1 MVSNYTVDEAMTTGK
16 SQIQADVKEGMLA
29 ELTSRKV
36 GLTVVN
42 ITIQDSAPPTDEIIA
57 AFKAVETAKQGADTA
72 MNNAYQYQ
80 NQKIPEAEANAEAD
94 NKERERIDKIN
105 QADSVAFQTE
115 NFLKENGDKV
125 PAEDK
130 PAIEAAIEELKK
142 AKDSGDV
149 AQIDAAINALNEK
162 MQAASQKMYAAGAQ
176 PGAGHYRRYDV
187 DRLCIRKQTEDG

>member
-1 MVSNYTVDEAMTTGK
+1 M
-16 SQIQADVKEGMLA
+16 
-29 ELTSRKV
+29 
-36 GLTVVN
+36 
-42 ITIQDSAPPTDEIIA
+42 
-57 AFKAVETAKQGADTA
+57 KA
-72 MNNAYQYQ
+72 
-80 NQKIPEAEANAEAD
+80 EAEANAEAD

-176 PGAGHYRRYDV
+176 PGAGAAGAGFQGGQQPGNDNQSNGGDNV
-187 DRLCIRKQTEDG
+187 QDADFEEVK